1 MSWLM
6 GPVYHELGG
15 DYDDRQHRQ
24 RITRR
29 TIQLLQRQGY
39 RVTLEPAASALG
51 RHSRDFLSSNARHA
65 GDWAR
70 FHE

>member
-6 GPVYHELGG
+6 GPVYLELGG
-15 DYDDRQHRQ
+15 DYHDRQHRQ

-39 RVTLEPAASALG
+39 RVTLEPAARALG
-51 RHSRDFLSSNARHA
+51 RHSRDFLSIDARHA
-65 GDWAR
+65 GGLA
-70 FHE
+70 

>member
-15 DYDDRQHRQ
+15 DYHDRQHRQ

-39 RVTLEPAASALG
+39 RVTLEPAA
-51 RHSRDFLSSNARHA
+51 
-65 GDWAR
+65 
-70 FHE
+70 